1 MLFVDWWF
9 SIHVNAL
16 VWSVEVLGG
25 LGQRGYVAM
34 AVVDWRTDG
43 ALTGGSLHDPLPD
56 VITTLS
62 GWGGRQCPW
71 RCFCGQREGVLWQ
84 GCGSASGRA
93 AT

>member
-1 MLFVDWWF
+1 M
-9 SIHVNAL
+9 
-16 VWSVEVLGG
+16 EVLGG

-62 GWGGRQCPW
+62 YTCTHNITYGKVQNT
-71 RCFCGQREGVLWQ
+71 FTLLNALKGQSNQ
-84 GCGSASGRA
+84 K
-93 AT
+93 